1 MMTPGAPVCKVAEAV
16 GVGAGWVTVN
26 FADFRFIRREIKFV
40 TIIVD
45 RNLNLRSRVGL
56 HRGLGHR
63 LPSAQCASEK
73 RALRDSEQDCPDQTP
88 SVRNGHHFVRGSHGL
103 DRRPDLLPTL

>member
-1 MMTPGAPVCKVAEAV
+1 MQSFHGSHLCVESV
-16 GVGAGWVTVN
+16 GELDHSFG
-26 FADFRFIRREIKFV
+26 RREDV
-40 TIIVD
+40 
-45 RNLNLRSRVGL
+45 LSQRSRVGL